1 MTDEMPELPDPTDL
15 EGLHEF
21 FQGVLGSDYKVS
33 FPETIVDNASE
44 TMLGMVVEH
53 VSGRLMSGDEIAQLF
68 ADKGVEIGYRGRSG
82 MSSKAPDTIP
92 DEVTGAL
99 DPTTLTESYGP
110 LAPEFVDQVGRLLNL
125 EWFESY
131 QILANVVG
139 HLKAMGLEEDAI
151 QHVCS
156 VMAHL
161 PVAVLRSRMY
171 LGALLEGY
179 RRENDLDNEGVQV
192 LVKAASQRV
201 MNLTYGKADEEEE
214 GVAVSKMLRDVYLG
228 EEEYNT
234 SWPPLG
240 ENSVHTLY
248 EAINI
253 AHDDD

>member
-1 MTDEMPELPDPTDL
+1 MSDEMPELPDPTDL

-21 FQGVLGSDYKVS
+21 FQNILGSDYKVS
-33 FPETIVDNASE
+33 FPETILDNESE

-53 VSGRLMSGDEIAQLF
+53 VSGTLMTGAEIADLF
-68 ADKGVEIGYRGRSG
+68 AAKGVEIGYRGMGR
-82 MSSKAPDTIP
+82 SKAPDTIP

-99 DPTTLTESYGP
+99 DPTTLVGTYGP
-110 LAPEFVDQVGRLLNL
+110 LAPEFVDQIGRLINL

-131 QILANVVG
+131 QILANIVG
-139 HLKAMGLEEDAI
+139 HLKAMGLEEDAV

-156 VMAHL
+156 VISFL
-161 PVAVLRSRMY
+161 PVSVLRSRMY

-201 MNLTYGKADEEEE
+201 MDLTYGQADDEDE
-214 GVAVSKMLRDVYLG
+214 GVAVSKMLRDIYLG
-228 EEEYNT
+228 EEEYKT